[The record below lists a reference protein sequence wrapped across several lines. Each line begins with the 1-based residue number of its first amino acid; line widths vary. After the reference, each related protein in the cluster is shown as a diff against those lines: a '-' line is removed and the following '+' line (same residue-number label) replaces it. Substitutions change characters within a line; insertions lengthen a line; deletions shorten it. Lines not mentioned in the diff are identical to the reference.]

1 MKILS
6 RINLQNKFFILREAM
21 TLYRYIGIS
30 EPVPIQFQLRTAQI
44 IDKGVCILKVTRLY
58 LTLQRQQGYMCRAVA
73 TKT

>member
-1 MKILS
+1 
-6 RINLQNKFFILREAM
+6 M

-44 IDKGVCILKVTRLY
+44 IDKGECILKITRLY